1 MPSYERNKKYAAAY
15 RAKIERIDVF
25 VPQGQKQIIKNHAA
39 ERGESM
45 NEFITRAINAAI
57 RGRCNQDRYPH
68 HRRNIT

>member
-25 VPQGQKQIIKNHAA
+25 VPQGQKQVIKNHAA

-45 NEFITRAINAAI
+45 NEFITRAINAAMQ
-57 RGRCNQDRYPH
+57 REEN
-68 HRRNIT
+68 